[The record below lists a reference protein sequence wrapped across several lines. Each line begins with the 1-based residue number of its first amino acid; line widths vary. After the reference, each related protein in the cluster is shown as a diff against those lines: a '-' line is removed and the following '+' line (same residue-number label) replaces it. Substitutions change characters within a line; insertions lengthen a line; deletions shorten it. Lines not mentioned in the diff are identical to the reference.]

1 MYDILLPPDSKGY
14 TFTSGLCFWL
24 KRAHNLAIIVSV
36 GFVLTT
42 KELSSLR
49 FLNLLPSAVL
59 SLKINDV
66 WTIILYL
73 NMIQPLGTRLSTQE
87 PKKSHCSIFSFF
99 HPSNFGNWRNDAS
112 LLNLIGGIYIFLL
125 YTYIDI
131 YIYSLYNNC
140 HIISLMILICHDW
153 R

>member
-1 MYDILLPPDSKGY
+1 MYDLLLPPDSKGY

-36 GFVLTT
+36 GFVLAT
-42 KELSSLR
+42 KELSSLG
-49 FLNLLPSAVL
+49 FLNLLPSAAL

-87 PKKSHCSIFSFF
+87 PTKSHCSAFSFF
-99 HPSNFGNWRNDAS
+99 HPSNVGNWRSDAW

-125 YTYIDI
+125 YLSIYLSI
-131 YIYSLYNNC
+131 YIY
-140 HIISLMILICHDW
+140 I
-153 R
+153 